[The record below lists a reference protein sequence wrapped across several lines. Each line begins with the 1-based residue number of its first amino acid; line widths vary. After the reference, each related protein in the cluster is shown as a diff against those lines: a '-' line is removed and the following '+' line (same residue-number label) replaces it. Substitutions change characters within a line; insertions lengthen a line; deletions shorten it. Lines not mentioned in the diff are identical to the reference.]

1 MAPTSS
7 KRNKREIAKAPRR
20 KKSSRDARRFIDAA
34 IRRCGNERKAAEQ
47 LGLPNHGQLHKMRA
61 GTLCDTPAMRAY
73 IATRKARAQ
82 RAAKRAYNKS
92 YYNLK
97 DTEQII
103 TSDIY
108 SATLRDLRRD
118 AEELISRI
126 DMILK
131 TAS

>member
-1 MAPTSS
+1 MTPTSS
-7 KRNKREIAKAPRR
+7 RRNKRKIAKASRR

-34 IRRCGNERKAAEQ
+34 IRRCGNERKAAEC

-97 DTEQII
+97 DTEQVI

-108 SATLRDLRRD
+108 AARLRDLRGD
-118 AEELISRI
+118 IEALLVKIQLLT
-126 DMILK
+126 DDV
-131 TAS
+131 